1 MSEYRLSEA
10 AQNDLRE
17 ILEYTRASWGDRRAK
32 HYLIELTLRFEELA
46 NFPGLG
52 RKRENIGLGI
62 RSFQASHHIVFYR
75 EKPEAIEI
83 ARILHPSMELERYFE
98 R

>member
-17 ILEYTRASWGDRRAK
+17 KLEYTRASWGDRRAN
-32 HYLIELTLRFEELA
+32 HYLIELTVRFEELA
-46 NFPGLG
+46 NSPGLG
-52 RKRENIGLGI
+52 RKREKIGRGI
-62 RSFQASHHIVFYR
+62 RSFRASHHIVFYR
-75 EKPEAIEI
+75 EMPDAIEI
-83 ARILHPSMELERYFE
+83 ARILHPSMEPERYFE